1 MHELEERIRGWR
13 RQWVAKLSRAQ
24 LDELEAHLREELDHT
39 LAPALDAAWADS
51 VASLGDPNVLAAE
64 FAKVRPDSGWL
75 PARLVSALACGVT
88 LLLLA
93 LFGLA
98 MLRRGD
104 PLLSAHVVLVTL
116 GYLTTFL
123 IGALGVCFALMRPF
137 AEWHTVRSRSL
148 RRVAAPL
155 TVFGGGCTLAGMLL
169 GMRWAAQE
177 WGVAWSW
184 DSRETGAL
192 AVVVGNGALAVLLML
207 PRVADSARMAL
218 ALLNSVLVSLA
229 WFHPLL
235 GLGWGTRHSDGIPT
249 WAYPAL
255 LGALVAQAGLV
266 LLAVTPERW
275 LRRRATE

>member
-1 MHELEERIRGWR
+1 MHELEERIRRWR

-24 LDELEAHLREELDHT
+24 LDELEAHLREELDRT
-39 LAPALDAAWADS
+39 LAPALDAAWPDA
-51 VASLGDPNVLAAE
+51 VARLGDPNVLAAE

-75 PARLVSALACGVT
+75 PARLVGALACGVT
-88 LLLLA
+88 LLLFA

-98 MLRRGD
+98 MLRRAD
-104 PLLSAHVVLVTL
+104 PLLSAHVVLITL

-137 AEWHTVRSRSL
+137 AEWHTVRSQSL
-148 RRVAAPL
+148 RRVAVPL
-155 TVFGGGCTLAGMLL
+155 TVFGGGCTFAGMLL

-184 DSRETGAL
+184 DSRESGAL
-192 AVVVGNGALAVLLML
+192 AVVVGNGALAMLLML

-235 GLGWGTRHSDGIPT
+235 GLGWGKPHSYGIPT
-249 WAYPAL
+249 WAFLAL
-255 LGALVAQAGLV
+255 LAALVTQAGLV

-275 LRRRATE
+275 LRRHATE